1 MAMLEIRDLVVSV
14 EGNRILNGVNLSI
27 NPGEIHAVM
36 GPNGSG
42 KSTLTLTIMGHP
54 AYTVEKG
61 DILFEGESI
70 LELSTDE
77 RAKKGIFLAFQHP
90 LEIEGVRVSQMLW
103 KAIQERGWK
112 ISPVEFRKRLKESY
126 GKLKMEEFID
136 RYLNIGFSGGEK
148 KRSEVAQ
155 LLTLKPKLAIL
166 DEIDSGLDIDAV
178 KLVGDVLT
186 GYIEENPQMS
196 ILIITHYQR
205 ILNFIKPHYVHVMV
219 GGRIVKSGGFEL
231 SLELEEKGYEGLLKE
246 VEYAQG

>member
-1 MAMLEIRDLVVSV
+1 MAMLEIKDLVVSV
-14 EGNRILNGVNLSI
+14 EGNVILKGVNLSI

-54 AYTVEKG
+54 AYKVESG

-77 RAKKGIFLAFQHP
+77 RAKLGIFLAFQHP
-90 LEIEGVRVSQMLW
+90 FEIEGVKVSQMLW
-103 KAIQERGWK
+103 KAAQEKGWK
-112 ISPVEFRKRLKESY
+112 ISPLEFRKILRESY
-126 GKLKMEEFID
+126 GRLKMEEFVD
-136 RYLNIGFSGGEK
+136 RYLNVGFSGGEK

-155 LLTLKPKLAIL
+155 LLTLKPKLAML

-186 GYIEENPQMS
+186 KYKEEDRDLSM
-196 ILIITHYQR
+196 LIITHYQR
-205 ILNFIKPHYVHVMV
+205 ILNFIKPDFVHVMV
-219 GGRIVKSGGFEL
+219 DGRIVKSGGFEL
-231 SLELEEKGYEGLLKE
+231 SLELEEKGYEGLIGE
-246 VEYAQG
+246 VEYAEK

>member
-1 MAMLEIRDLVVSV
+1 MALLEIKDLAVSV
-14 EGNRILNGVNLSI
+14 EGNRILKGVNLTI

-42 KSTLTLTIMGHP
+42 KSTLTLAIMGHP
-54 AYTVEKG
+54 AYTVEEG

-103 KAIQERGWK
+103 KAAQERGWK
-112 ISPVEFRKRLKESY
+112 ISPVEFRKMLKEAY
-126 GKLKMEEFID
+126 GKLKMEDFID
-136 RYLNIGFSGGEK
+136 RYLNVGFSGGEK

-186 GYIEENPQMS
+186 KAKEENPNISM
-196 ILIITHYQR
+196 LIITHYQR
-205 ILNFIKPHYVHVMV
+205 ILNFIKPDYVHVMV
-219 GGRIVKSGGFEL
+219 DGRIVKSGGFEL
-231 SLELEEKGYEGLLKE
+231 SLELEEKGYESLLKE
-246 VEYAQG
+246 VEYAKG

>member
-1 MAMLEIRDLVVSV
+1 MATLEIKDLVVSV
-14 EGNRILNGVNLSI
+14 EGNVILKGVNLSI

-54 AYTVEKG
+54 AYKVESG

-77 RAKKGIFLAFQHP
+77 RAKLGIFLAFQHP
-90 LEIEGVRVSQMLW
+90 FEIEGVKVSQMLW
-103 KAIQERGWK
+103 KAAQERGWK
-112 ISPVEFRKRLKESY
+112 ISPMEFRKILRESY
-126 GKLKMEEFID
+126 GKLKMEEFVD
-136 RYLNIGFSGGEK
+136 RYLNVGFSGGEK

-155 LLTLKPKLAIL
+155 LLTLKPKLAML

-186 GYIEENPQMS
+186 KYKEENGDLSM
-196 ILIITHYQR
+196 LIITHYQR
-205 ILNFIKPHYVHVMV
+205 ILNFIKPDFVHVMV
-219 GGRIVKSGGFEL
+219 NGRIVKSGGFDL
-231 SLELEEKGYEGLLKE
+231 SLELEEKGYEGLIGE
-246 VEYAQG
+246 VEYAEK

>member
-1 MAMLEIRDLVVSV
+1 MALLEIRNLAVSV
-14 EGNRILNGVNLSI
+14 EGNRILKGVNLTI

-42 KSTLTLTIMGHP
+42 KSTLTLAIMGHP
-54 AYTVEKG
+54 AYSVEEG

-103 KAIQERGWK
+103 KAAQERGLK
-112 ISPVEFRKRLKESY
+112 ISPFEFRKILKEAY
-126 GKLKMEEFID
+126 GKLKMEDFID
-136 RYLNIGFSGGEK
+136 RYLNVGFSGGEK

-186 GYIEENPQMS
+186 RAKEENPNMS
-196 ILIITHYQR
+196 MLIITHYQR
-205 ILNFIKPHYVHVMV
+205 ILNFIKPDYVHVMV
-219 GGRIVKSGGFEL
+219 DGRIVKSGGFEL
-231 SLELEEKGYEGLLKE
+231 SLELEEKGYESLLRE
-246 VEYAQG
+246 VEYAKG